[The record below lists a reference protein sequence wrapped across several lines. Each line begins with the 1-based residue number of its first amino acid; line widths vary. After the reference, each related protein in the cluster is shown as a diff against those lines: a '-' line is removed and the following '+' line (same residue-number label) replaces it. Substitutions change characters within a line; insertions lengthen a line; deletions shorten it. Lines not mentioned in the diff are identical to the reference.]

1 LISHSEKKKRSLALT
16 KTKKNTNQI
25 HNTNIQ
31 LTNQPNN
38 KSTGS
43 SSYLDVTS
51 PSVREWWSKQ
61 FSPSLYAGSTPSLYI
76 WNDMNEPSV
85 FNGPEVTM
93 GKDVLHWMHAE
104 HRDVHNAFGYYY
116 HLATADGLARR
127 GDEAAAA
134 IAAQQGG
141 KDAPSSSPAADGDR
155 PFVLSRAFFFGTAR
169 VGPIWTGD
177 NAAQWSHLKVATPM
191 LLTLGLSG
199 LPFSGADVG
208 GFFGN
213 PDAELLTR
221 FYQAGAYYPF
231 FRGHAHLETQRRE
244 PWLFGE
250 PTTAR
255 VREAI
260 RGRYGLLPY
269 FYTLF
274 REANVSGAPILRPL
288 WFDFPDQTPLYAAE
302 DGFMLGPA
310 MLVRPVV
317 AAGAASADVTLP
329 GGGSGGGFGGNGGY
343 GKGGNGNGGNA
354 NGAPT
359 PPTTTWYC
367 ARTGAEA
374 STLPGARYVSTP
386 ATPSTSEPSQ
396 PRTLRLPVDM
406 ESIPVFI
413 RGGSVVARRERPRRS
428 TGAARRDPFTLVVAV
443 DPGTGYAEGDL
454 YLDDGSSFA
463 FARRGAYAHRRF
475 AYKDGVLSNK
485 AAPPASPPPG
495 ARPVPRADPAW
506 PGADGLRIERVVL
519 LFPTPADANRA
530 EGSRPRLEPAGGGGA
545 GAGAQVQVEAGGAPD
560 VRGLAAAAA
569 LAAQR
574 ASAAKRGPA
583 ADGWSR
589 GSNVVTVRAA
599 GRASLPVASD
609 WSLRILPSPMAEI

>member
-1 LISHSEKKKRSLALT
+1 MSDLAGDGWGKQKHAADDSTLALT
-16 KTKKNTNQI
+16 LTPPPKNHPHTKKTI
-25 HNTNIQ
+25 
-31 LTNQPNN
+31 
-38 KSTGS
+38 GS

-51 PSVREWWSKQ
+51 PAVREWWSRQ
-61 FSPSLYAGSTPSLYI
+61 LSPSLYGGSTDSLYI

-93 GKDVLHWMHAE
+93 GKDVLHHNDAE

-116 HLATADGLARR
+116 HLATADGLALR
-127 GDEAAAA
+127 GDEKRGEEGE
-134 IAAQQGG
+134 GG
-141 KDAPSSSPAADGDR
+141 GNASTKKDGDR
-155 PFVLSRAFFFGTAR
+155 PFVLSRAFFFGTQR

-250 PTTAR
+250 PTTTR
-255 VREAI
+255 VREAV

-274 REANVSGAPILRPL
+274 RHANVSGAPILRPL
-288 WFDFPDQTPLYAAE
+288 WYDFPDQPGLYAAE
-302 DGFMLGPA
+302 DAFMLGPA
-310 MLVRPVV
+310 MLVRPVT

-329 GGGSGGGFGGNGGY
+329 GGGRGAGGG
-343 GKGGNGNGGNA
+343 KSA
-354 NGAPT
+354 AAKT
-359 PPTTTWYC
+359 ASTLWYC

-386 ATPSTSEPSQ
+386 ATPSASDPSQ
-396 PRTLRLPVDM
+396 PRTLRVPVDM
-406 ESIPVFI
+406 ESIPAFY
-413 RGGSVVARRERPRRS
+413 RSGSVVARRERPRRS
-428 TGAARRDPFTLVVAV
+428 TGAARRDPLTLVVAL
-443 DPGTGYAEGDL
+443 DGDGHAEGDL

-463 FARRGAYAHRRF
+463 FARRGHYAHRRF
-475 AYKDGVLSNK
+475 IFRDGLLIN
-485 AAPPASPPPG
+485 APLARPLAPPSG
-495 ARPVPRADPAW
+495 ARPVPAADPSWA
-506 PGADGLRIERVVL
+506 GADGLRIERVVL
-519 LFPTPADANRA
+519 LLPTAADAA
-530 EGSRPRLEPAGGGGA
+530 KAAGARPRLLSGGGGVVAA
-545 GAGAQVQVEAGGAPD
+545 GAELPPVEAGGAPD
-560 VRGLAAAAA
+560 LRALAAATAAAAA
-569 LAAQR
+569 GGGKKGGGGD
-574 ASAAKRGPA
+574 SGN
-583 ADGWSR
+583 
-589 GSNVVTVRAA
+589 NVVTVRLAGKAA
-599 GRASLPVASD
+599 LPVVSD
-609 WSLRILPSPMAEI
+609 WSLRVLPEPSGGGVAQV